1 MKNLLYTVILF
12 IFVISACKKNNPFTL
27 TNTFE
32 VIVNAEITANDPL
45 IYSATEEL
53 DLNDNSEFKDNKDQ
67 IANYSIKSIE
77 YLFSNYSG
85 PAITTGSARVAFLDD
100 KGGQLGDSLVA
111 ILNIKFKTESD
122 NGIKK
127 KLDVTEATLKAIQ
140 DYLLTTNM
148 ITIKIGGAASDKPI
162 KFDMT
167 FFVEVVADVIP

>member
-1 MKNLLYTVILF
+1 MRNLLYTVILF
-12 IFVISACKKNNPFTL
+12 LFVISACKKNSPFTL

-53 DLNDNSEFKDNKDQ
+53 DLNDNKEFKDNKDQ

-85 PAITTGSARVAFLDD
+85 PAITSGNAMVVFLDD
-100 KGGQLGDSLVA
+100 KGSQLGDPVA